1 MAVVEVSPFQE
12 CITPDSHNHTHAKV
26 NAKNTSRKR
35 NETVTK
41 NKNPLFPST
50 LPFSLQPR
58 HNPRNTIFREFYD
71 LGEIPIAVA
80 HGGGSNAVT
89 WRVDPAKLDYHRY
102 LPLFFDGIREID
114 HPYRLLSVQGA
125 KQLLAVCPEKVANV
139 LPQLILPL
147 QNALKTRDAPIVAV
161 AMDLLR
167 HLATCEK
174 SIGPMLVPYYRQL
187 LPILNVFRNCDPLK
201 VTLNVLSDGSKR
213 DGKELIGKGRS
224 AKTLRV
230 LVKETLRVL
239 ERVGGQ
245 DALINIKYMVPTY
258 ESCVIL
264 Q

>member
-89 WRVDPAKLDYHRY
+89 GELIQQNWIITDTFL
-102 LPLFFDGIREID
+102 LFFDGIREID

-125 KQLLAVCPEKVANV
+125 KQLLAICPEKVANV

-147 QNALKTRDAPIVAV
+147 
-161 AMDLLR
+161 
-167 HLATCEK
+167 
-174 SIGPMLVPYYRQL
+174 
-187 LPILNVFRNCDPLK
+187 
-201 VTLNVLSDGSKR
+201 
-213 DGKELIGKGRS
+213 
-224 AKTLRV
+224 
-230 LVKETLRVL
+230 
-239 ERVGGQ
+239 
-245 DALINIKYMVPTY
+245 
-258 ESCVIL
+258 
-264 Q
+264 